1 MCFFLRENIIIKKYF
16 ANIIKICYYE
26 LDEREMAMNIKQENF
41 KRIAENRVNKI
52 IDMISKLE
60 NLNNASFYEY
70 SDEQIDNIFNAIQ
83 NELDR
88 QKEKFKRSKNTK
100 KRFEL

>member
-1 MCFFLRENIIIKKYF
+1 
-16 ANIIKICYYE
+16 
-26 LDEREMAMNIKQENF
+26 MNAKQENF

-60 NLNNASFYEY
+60 NLNNTSFYEY
-70 SDEQIDNIFNAIQ
+70 SDEQMENIFKAIQ
-83 NELDR
+83 KELDK
-88 QKEKFKRSKNTK
+88 QKELFNKSKKSK

>member
-1 MCFFLRENIIIKKYF
+1 
-16 ANIIKICYYE
+16 
-26 LDEREMAMNIKQENF
+26 MNAKQENF

-60 NLNNASFYEY
+60 NLNNTSFYEY
-70 SDEQIDNIFNAIQ
+70 SDDQMENIFKAIQ
-83 NELDR
+83 NELDK
-88 QKEKFKRSKNTK
+88 QKELFNKSKKRK

>member
-1 MCFFLRENIIIKKYF
+1 
-16 ANIIKICYYE
+16 
-26 LDEREMAMNIKQENF
+26 MNAKQENF

-60 NLNNASFYEY
+60 NLNNTSFYEY
-70 SDEQIDNIFNAIQ
+70 SDDQMENIFNAIQ
-83 NELDR
+83 KELDK
-88 QKEKFKRSKNTK
+88 QKELFRKNKNSK

>member
-1 MCFFLRENIIIKKYF
+1 
-16 ANIIKICYYE
+16 
-26 LDEREMAMNIKQENF
+26 MNAKQENF

-60 NLNNASFYEY
+60 NLNNTSFYEY
-70 SDEQIDNIFNAIQ
+70 SDEQMESIFKAIQ
-83 NELDR
+83 KELDK
-88 QKEKFKRSKNTK
+88 QKELFNKSKKSK

>member
-1 MCFFLRENIIIKKYF
+1 
-16 ANIIKICYYE
+16 
-26 LDEREMAMNIKQENF
+26 MNAKQENF

-60 NLNNASFYEY
+60 NLNNTSFYEY
-70 SDEQIDNIFNAIQ
+70 SDEQMENIFKAIQ
-83 NELDR
+83 KELDK
-88 QKEKFKRSKNTK
+88 QKEIFNKSKKSK